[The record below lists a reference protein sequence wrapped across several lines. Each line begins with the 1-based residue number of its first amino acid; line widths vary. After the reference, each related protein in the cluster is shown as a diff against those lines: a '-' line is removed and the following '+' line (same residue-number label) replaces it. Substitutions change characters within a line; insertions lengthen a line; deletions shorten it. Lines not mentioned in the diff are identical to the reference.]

1 MIPRHWAD
9 PAIAHDVI
17 AERIQHAARARRSR
31 SARRHRRQAGPL
43 RPVGRLLVRLGTYLG
58 GEPETTTGGAML
70 SPVRPR

>member
-17 AERIQHAARARRSR
+17 AERIQHAARARSSR
-31 SARRHRRQAGPL
+31 SARRDRRQTGPL
-43 RPVGRLLVRLGTYLG
+43 RPVGRLLVRMGIALG
-58 GEPETTTGGAML
+58 GGPEATSGASTL